1 MEINCEQVVEKYL
14 LNQNPLYAFSFPI
27 SILVAIIIFGFS
39 KAYSMSENSY
49 VNQILIPVLA
59 FLLTMVLIDV
69 ISRFMISSSEKVRLT
84 QLCKLW
90 MHDPKVK
97 NNPLLNRTIDMN
109 LVANYNVENFT
120 TGNFSIQDNKF
131 YNGPE
136 LVEEVTEIK
145 EVKIEEVMVEN
156 PIAEISSY
164 FPQEIEHIKE
174 NAQCIEAS
182 NCCNLCSGSG
192 SNPCNII
199 SPIPGPQWLPQ
210 SAQSVQNRLVNNDY
224 TRARC

>member
-39 KAYSMSENSY
+39 KAYSWSDNSY
-49 VNQILIPVLA
+49 INQILIPVLA

-69 ISRFMISSSEKVRLT
+69 LSRFMISNSEKIRLT
-84 QLCKLW
+84 ELCKLW

-97 NNPLLNRTIDMN
+97 NNPLLNKTIDMN

-120 TGNFSIQDNKF
+120 IQDNTF
-131 YNGPE
+131 YKKPE
-136 LVEEVTEIK
+136 LIEEVKEIK
-145 EVKIEEVMVEN
+145 EVKEVKITENIVEN
-156 PIAEISSY
+156 QVAEISNYS
-164 FPQEIEHIKE
+164 PLTIESRTV
-174 NAQCIEAS
+174 NAQCIEES

-192 SNPCNII
+192 SNPCNIV

-224 TRARC
+224 TRAKC

>member
-39 KAYSMSENSY
+39 KAYSWSDNSY
-49 VNQILIPVLA
+49 INQILIPVLA

-69 ISRFMISSSEKVRLT
+69 ISRFMISNNEKVRLT

-97 NNPLLNRTIDMN
+97 NNPLLNKTIDMN
-109 LVANYNVENFT
+109 LVEKYNVE
-120 TGNFSIQDNKF
+120 NFSIQDNTF
-131 YNGPE
+131 YKRPE
-136 LVEEVTEIK
+136 LIEEVKETK
-145 EVKIEEVMVEN
+145 EVKITETIVEN

-164 FPQEIEHIKE
+164 FPLTLESRNV
-174 NAQCIEAS
+174 NAQCIEES

-199 SPIPGPQWLPQ
+199 SPIPGPQWMPQ
-210 SAQSVQNRLVNNDY
+210 SAQSVQNRLKNNDY
-224 TRARC
+224 TRAKC

>member
-39 KAYSMSENSY
+39 KAYSWSDNSY
-49 VNQILIPVLA
+49 INQILIPVLA

-69 ISRFMISSSEKVRLT
+69 LSRFMISNSEKIRLT
-84 QLCKLW
+84 ELCKLW

-97 NNPLLNRTIDMN
+97 NNPLLNKTIDMN

-120 TGNFSIQDNKF
+120 IQDNTF
-131 YNGPE
+131 YKKSE
-136 LVEEVTEIK
+136 LIEEVKEIK
-145 EVKIEEVMVEN
+145 EVKEVKITENIVEN
-156 PIAEISSY
+156 QVAEISNYS
-164 FPQEIEHIKE
+164 PLTLESHKV
-174 NAQCIEAS
+174 NAQCIEES

-192 SNPCNII
+192 SNPCNIVA
-199 SPIPGPQWLPQ
+199 PIPGPQWLPQ
-210 SAQSVQNRLVNNDY
+210 SAESVQNRLVNNDY
-224 TRARC
+224 TRAKC